1 MKFKKFDPENNKLRL
16 VGPEPPLVYTSHH
29 PDRAKCGAPF
39 RCPLCDAGVPLKRL
53 VTWPDGT
60 RDLLDSLT
68 GLSLRLQTRLEK
80 LSEHEEDN

>member
-1 MKFKKFDPENNKLRL
+1 MKFKKFDPEKDKLRF

-29 PDRAKCGAPF
+29 PDSAKCGAPF
-39 RCPLCDAGVPLKRL
+39 RCPLCDGGLPLKRL

-68 GLSLRLQTRLEK
+68 GLSPRLQNRLK
-80 LSEHEEDN
+80 RLSEHEEDN